1 MYKILIIS
9 VCIGLFACN
18 QNEQMQ
24 SSNITWEYVAKNNHV
39 ELDHQFQPILFQYQ
53 ELLKAL
59 KNKDTSYLKLV
70 ANNTILITDS
80 LSQLKLPIDSNTHK
94 IWVKGVGNIN
104 AELSAMIMEDELNG
118 WDEIKMSINMCT
130 LQILN
135 LLGQIGYKE
144 HSVYIFNTRNRELE
158 DGYYWLG
165 LQKNSKNPFE
175 ANKNENVSAFAILQE
190 EIKK

>member
-18 QNEQMQ
+18 QNENKQ
-24 SSNITWEYVAKNNHV
+24 SSNITWEYVAKNNQAI
-39 ELDHQFQPILFQYQ
+39 LDHQCQPILFQYQ

-59 KNKDTSYLKLV
+59 KNRDTSYLKLV
-70 ANNTILITDS
+70 AKNAILITDS
-80 LSQLKLPIDSNTHK
+80 LSQLKLPIDSNAQK
-94 IWVKGVGNIN
+94 IWVNGVGNIN
-104 AELSAMIMEDELNG
+104 AELSAMMLENELNG
-118 WDEIKMSINMCT
+118 WDEIKMSINMCG
-130 LQILN
+130 LQVLN

-144 HSVYIFNTRNRELE
+144 HAVYIFNTNNRELE

-165 LQKNSKNPFE
+165 LQKNSKNPYE
-175 ANKNENVSAFAILQE
+175 VNKNENVSAVAILQE